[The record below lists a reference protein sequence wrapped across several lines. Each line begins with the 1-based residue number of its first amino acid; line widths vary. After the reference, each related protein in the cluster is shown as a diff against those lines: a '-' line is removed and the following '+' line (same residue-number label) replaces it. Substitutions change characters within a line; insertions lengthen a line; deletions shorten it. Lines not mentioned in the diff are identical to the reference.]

1 MKHRKGFNRLA
12 RKPAHRLSL
21 YRHMTAALFRH
32 ERVRTTLAKAKAIR
46 RVAERMITRA
56 RTDTVHN
63 RRLLARD
70 IQEKWIL
77 AKLFTD
83 IAPRFEGRP
92 GGYTRVLRVGKR
104 AGDATEMA
112 ILELVVRKEGKKK
125 PKKAA
130 ADKAAK
136 GDAKDEA
143 KAEEPAAAA
152 KS

>member
-21 YRHMTAALFRH
+21 YRHMAAALFRH
-32 ERVRTTLAKAKAIR
+32 ERIRTTVPKAKAMR
-46 RVAERMITRA
+46 RVVERMITRA
-56 RTDTVHN
+56 RTDSLHN

-70 IQEKWIL
+70 IQEKDIL

-83 IAPRFEGRP
+83 IAPRFVGRP
-92 GGYTRVLRVGKR
+92 GGYTRVLRIGKR
-104 AGDATEMA
+104 GGDASEMA

-130 ADKAAK
+130 DSKATPVK
-136 GDAKDEA
+136 PEEA
-143 KAEEPAAAA
+143 AVASKA
-152 KS
+152 